1 MIDMPWFFANR
12 NNFVAFAQHLQDR
25 PNKVYSSLLVETLL
39 AQYWKVTQLEMIYYQ
54 FLPFLI
60 FAIMSIT
67 HFIYMLVDHIET
79 EDSTS
84 DKVKRNVFL
93 SIPIFCLWCFLVK
106 NEIKQVKNS
115 KGFEYLYSKWNWIDI
130 TYLSLTVLVII
141 ASFEPFTFIE
151 IQTLRA
157 LASIAGCLLV
167 LKILDWLRL
176 FEQTAEYVLLMEE
189 TIMDTRVFMILIFVA
204 MSMFGIPL
212 IILNENRGKENAIN
226 ETPIDLW
233 FFDMLIG
240 QLMLALGDWGST
252 RRNFQEG
259 PQATMIYI
267 FFILGTFISLVTM
280 LNMLIAIMGDTF
292 DRMMENKDINAVK
305 SKL

>member
-151 IQTLRA
+151 I
-157 LASIAGCLLV
+157 
-167 LKILDWLRL
+167 
-176 FEQTAEYVLLMEE
+176 
-189 TIMDTRVFMILIFVA
+189 
-204 MSMFGIPL
+204 
-212 IILNENRGKENAIN
+212 
-226 ETPIDLW
+226 
-233 FFDMLIG
+233 
-240 QLMLALGDWGST
+240 
-252 RRNFQEG
+252 
-259 PQATMIYI
+259 
-267 FFILGTFISLVTM
+267 
-280 LNMLIAIMGDTF
+280 
-292 DRMMENKDINAVK
+292 
-305 SKL
+305 